1 MADPTIV
8 TVVIAGL
15 MVLAILFIL
24 AVFAKLYR
32 KVGPHEALIVY
43 GFRGTRVV
51 QGSGTVV
58 FPMVE
63 NCRGLS
69 LELMSFDVA
78 PKQDLY
84 TRQGVAVTVE
94 AVAQIKVKSDRES
107 ILTAAEQFL
116 TKPPEEREGLIRL
129 VMEGHLR
136 GIIGQLTVEE
146 IVKQPEM
153 VGERM
158 RSTCAD
164 DMNKMGLE
172 VISFTIKE
180 VRDKNEY
187 ITNMGRPDIARIK
200 RDADVASAEA
210 DRDTAIKRAL
220 AAREAA
226 VAKAQ
231 ADQERVLAETLSQ
244 AKQAEAQRDLEVK
257 KAEYL
262 QAVKAQ
268 QAQADKAYEIQT
280 NVMQQKVRAEEV
292 TIHQIEKEH
301 EVKVQEAEIQRRDRE
316 LTATVLKQAEFERK
330 RIETLAEAE
339 KLRLVTEAEGRA
351 AAIRAQGEAEAEI
364 IFKKGEAEA
373 KAMNTKAEAYQEFN
387 QAAIVDKLITGLP
400 EVVRALASP
409 LANVDKITIVSTG
422 NGDAA
427 GMNKITGDITKMV
440 AQVPALFETLSGM
453 PLGELLGKVRL
464 IDDKASKPTGDK
476 GNSKERHSENADRDA
491 MGREKIRPA
500 DELR

>member
-1 MADPTIV
+1 MNINPIFIFV
-8 TVVIAGL
+8 GL
-15 MVLAILFIL
+15 GILAVLFIL
-24 AVFAKLYR
+24 ASVAKLFR
-32 KVGPHEALIVY
+32 KAGPHEAIVVY

-51 QGSGTVV
+51 KGGGTVIL
-58 FPMVE
+58 PMVE
-63 NCRGLS
+63 NGRGLS

-78 PKQDLY
+78 PQQDLY

-94 AVAQIKVKSDRES
+94 AVAQIKVKSDPES

-116 TKPPEEREGLIRL
+116 TKAPQEREGLIRL

-187 ITNMGRPDIARIK
+187 ITNMGRPDVARIK
-200 RDADVASAEA
+200 RDADVAAAEA
-210 DRDTAIKRAL
+210 DRDTAIRRAV

-262 QAVKAQ
+262 EMVKRQ
-268 QAQADKAYEIQT
+268 QAQADKAYEIQA
-280 NVMQQKVRAEEV
+280 NVMQQQVRGEEV
-292 TIHQIEKEH
+292 NIHRVEKEH
-301 EVKVQEAEIQRRDRE
+301 EVKVQEAEIARRENE
-316 LTATVLKQAEFERK
+316 LIATVLKAAEFERK

-339 KLRLVTEAEGRA
+339 KQRLMIEAEGRA
-351 AAIRAQGEAEAEI
+351 SSIRAQGEAEAEI

-373 KAMNTKAEAYQEFN
+373 KAMNVKAAAYQEFN
-387 QAAIVDKLITGLP
+387 QAAIVDKLISNMP
-400 EVVRALASP
+400 EVVRALAAP
-409 LANVDKITIVSTG
+409 LANVDKIT
-422 NGDAA
+422 
-427 GMNKITGDITKMV
+427 GDITQMA
-440 AQVPALFETLSGM
+440 AQIPALFETLSGM
-453 PLGELLGKVRL
+453 PLSELFSKVRS
-464 IDDKASKPTGDK
+464 IGDK
-476 GNSKERHSENADRDA
+476 SPKQE
-491 MGREKIRPA
+491 EKNKGTAPGA
-500 DELR
+500 AQ